1 VSLRGE
7 IAVRRLQFAGFV
19 LAWAFLAT
27 GCGNA
32 APAASTAPS
41 AAPTV
46 AITEPPVSAKP
57 GKPVVTVDGPKVH
70 VEGIGVGISEKFD
83 LTGNMSMTITPCKA
97 TGVTPFIVLR
107 SATTNLAPTYVD
119 AVTHL
124 TGLSGKYDV
133 EINPAPTCAWA
144 VDFVPE

>member
-1 VSLRGE
+1 
-7 IAVRRLQFAGFV
+7 
-19 LAWAFLAT
+19 
-27 GCGNA
+27 
-32 APAASTAPS
+32 
-41 AAPTV
+41 
-46 AITEPPVSAKP
+46 
-57 GKPVVTVDGPKVH
+57 VH

-124 TGLSGKYDV
+124 TNLSGKYDV

-144 VDFVPE
+144 VDFIPE